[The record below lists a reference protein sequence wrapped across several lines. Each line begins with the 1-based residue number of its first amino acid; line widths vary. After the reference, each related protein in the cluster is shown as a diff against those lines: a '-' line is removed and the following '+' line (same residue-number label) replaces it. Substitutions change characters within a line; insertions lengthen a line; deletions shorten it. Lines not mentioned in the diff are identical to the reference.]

1 MNEIETEIEKEIETQ
16 PIPQPGQ
23 CLIPVFTGE
32 IGGIHCNVCDART
45 LHGFLRVGKDFSSW
59 MKGRIKKYGFIEG
72 VDFSISCSPNW
83 VSAKIND
90 LARGQDK
97 IDYRLTLDTAKEL
110 AMVENNAQGRSARR
124 YFIECER
131 LALSKHFEAKL
142 PSGVEKACDLV
153 SLKYANQLQQQAM
166 SLIGSAARPGDEDF
180 VLNVT
185 FLVKKRI
192 YQQITQAAKK
202 LLEDGE
208 HEELVTD
215 TILDWHSSPTV
226 APYAKLSILR

>member
-1 MNEIETEIEKEIETQ
+1 MNEIETEIE
-16 PIPQPGQ
+16 
-23 CLIPVFTGE
+23 
-32 IGGIHCNVCDART
+32 
-45 LHGFLRVGKDFSSW
+45 
-59 MKGRIKKYGFIEG
+59 KGRIKKYGFIEG
-72 VDFSISCSPNW
+72 GDFSISCSPNW
-83 VSAKIND
+83 ASAKIKD

-97 IDYRLTLDTAKEL
+97 IDYRLTLDTA
-110 AMVENNAQGRSARR
+110 
-124 YFIECER
+124 
-131 LALSKHFEAKL
+131 
-142 PSGVEKACDLV
+142 
-153 SLKYANQLQQQAM
+153 
-166 SLIGSAARPGDEDF
+166 ARPGDEDI

-202 LLEDGE
+202 LLEDGK